1 MLKALSLEDIATYLA
16 SVCASIGVTA
26 ETMAAAF
33 GDVADAKKSTRLTK
47 EEAFTVLRCL
57 GLPSGTKTVL
67 LLNALLGGEA
77 FIEYNSIVDI
87 IFPAVEEKGE

>member
-1 MLKALSLEDIATYLA
+1 MSD
-16 SVCASIGVTA
+16 
-26 ETMAAAF
+26 AF

-67 LLNALLGGEA
+67 LLNGLLDAGG
-77 FIEYNSIVDI
+77 FIDYATIVNV
-87 IFPAVEEKGE
+87 IFPVAEEKGAEE